1 MRIEDLIGKQEKK
14 KKQFNLT
21 KLLLIVILFLVCL
34 ISIKSNNKFKD
45 KFYKYVFENNITFA
59 KINKA
64 YEKYFGSPIPFDDL
78 IETEPVF
85 NEKLVYKSF
94 KEYKE
99 GVELEVDSEY
109 LVPSQLGGIVV
120 FIGEKDGYGKTVIIQ
135 QYNGIDLW
143 YGNMDTINLELYDY
157 VEEGTLI
164 GSVKNKLYLVYRK
177 NGEKVDYNEYI

>member
-1 MRIEDLIGKQEKK
+1 MRIEDLIGEKK
-14 KKQFNLT
+14 KKHKFNIN
-21 KLLLIVILFLVCL
+21 KLLFLIVVFLICL
-34 ISIKSNNKFKD
+34 ISIKSNDDFKD
-45 KFYKYVFENNITFA
+45 KFYKYVFSDNITFA

-78 IETEPVF
+78 IDTEPVF
-85 NEKLVYKSF
+85 SEKLVYKNI
-94 KEYKE
+94 KEYKD

-120 FIGEKDGYGKTVIIQ
+120 FVGEKDEYGKTVIIQ

-143 YGNMDTINLELYDY
+143 YGNMDNINVELYDY

-164 GSVKNKLYLVYRK
+164 GNVKNKLYLVYRK